1 MHPTYSL
8 IPLALSALLVATPTL
23 SAGPNGRQP
32 VQSIQP
38 IVYELNPAE
47 IDDLTYMHEEERLAR
62 DVYMGLSAY
71 WGDQGWP
78 VLLFDNIARAEQTHM
93 ETLKSAMDRYGLDD
107 ASDPDVVGVYADPTL
122 NDLYETLMKRGMMD
136 TYMEA
141 LGVGALIEEV
151 DIADLDEAI
160 ARTDNPDLQTI
171 YANLQRGSRNHL
183 RAFVA
188 EIERQGVD
196 YEAQALEQDTV
207 NAIVDAPMERGGQG
221 QRGENGQG
229 GQSTDQGSQG
239 GAGQRRGLNDEAAC
253 LHQNVFER
261 LIAGNGNGQRKGQ
274 GGGQGQGKGRGSASA
289 HGLQA

>member
-32 VQSIQP
+32 AQSIQP

-107 ASDPDVVGVYADPTL
+107 ASDPEVVGVYADSTL
-122 NDLYETLMKRGMMD
+122 NDLYETLMERGMVD
-136 TYMEA
+136 SNYIEA
-141 LGVGALIEEV
+141 LRVGALIEEV

-188 EIERQGVD
+188 EIERQSG
-196 YEAQALEQDTV
+196 EAYTSQVLDQETV
-207 NAIVDAPMERGGQG
+207 NVIVDTPMERGDQGQG
-221 QRGENGQG
+221 QRGEKHQG
-229 GQSTDQGSQG
+229 DGM
-239 GAGQRRGLNDEAAC
+239 
-253 LHQNVFER
+253 
-261 LIAGNGNGQRKGQ
+261 GN
-274 GGGQGQGKGRGSASA
+274 GQGKGRGASNT
-289 HGLQA
+289 

>member
-38 IVYELNPAE
+38 IVYELNQAD
-47 IDDLTYMHEEERLAR
+47 IDDLTYMREEERLAR
-62 DVYMGLSAY
+62 DVYMELSAY

-93 ETLKSAMDRYGLDD
+93 ETLKSAIDRYGLTDP
-107 ASDPDVVGVYADPTL
+107 SDPDAVGVYANPTL
-122 NDLYETLMKRGMMD
+122 NDLYEMLMGSGMISYMD
-136 TYMEA
+136 A
-141 LGVGALIEEV
+141 LRVGALIEEV

-188 EIERQGVD
+188 EIERQGEA
-196 YEAQALEQDTV
+196 YESQALDQETV
-207 NAIVDAPMERGGQG
+207 NAIVDVPMERGGQS

-229 GQSTDQGSQG
+229 SQ
-239 GAGQRRGLNDEAAC
+239 
-253 LHQNVFER
+253 
-261 LIAGNGNGQRKGQ
+261 
-274 GGGQGQGKGRGSASA
+274 GQGQGRG
-289 HGLQA
+289 